1 MFSHVTVGSND
12 IARARRFYDGIA
24 DALGLVRH
32 ADHADAA
39 GYGPPGGRAQLWIVR
54 PLDKNPATVGNG
66 ITIGLEATNR
76 TAVDAA
82 HAAAL
87 AAGGAVRR
95 VHLWTLCAQAG
106 CRRPPKRG
114 AVTSATCRA
123 PDPARACSRRAR
135 GRAERHASCRPAAL
149 PAPSRRWLNGF
160 VGDDAPQPS
169 RRRPNGRECS

>member
-24 DALGLVRH
+24 GALGLMRH

-66 ITIGLEATNR
+66 VTIGLEATNR

-87 AAGGAVRR
+87 SAGGADEGRPGLRTHYHPNYYGAYVRD
-95 VHLWTLCAQAG
+95 
-106 CRRPPKRG
+106 
-114 AVTSATCRA
+114 
-123 PDPARACSRRAR
+123 PDGNKVCIVCHKP
-135 GRAERHASCRPAAL
+135 
-149 PAPSRRWLNGF
+149 
-160 VGDDAPQPS
+160 V
-169 RRRPNGRECS
+169 

>member
-1 MFSHVTVGSND
+1 MFSHITVGSND

-24 DALGLVRH
+24 GALGLVRH

-66 ITIGLEATNR
+66 VTIGLEATNR

-87 AAGGAVRR
+87 AAGGADEGRPGLRTHYHPNYYGAYVRD
-95 VHLWTLCAQAG
+95 
-106 CRRPPKRG
+106 
-114 AVTSATCRA
+114 
-123 PDPARACSRRAR
+123 PDGNKVCIVCHKP
-135 GRAERHASCRPAAL
+135 
-149 PAPSRRWLNGF
+149 
-160 VGDDAPQPS
+160 V
-169 RRRPNGRECS
+169 